1 MGKLILV
8 VDDSVTVRQQVGFA
22 LNQAGFDIIE
32 ACDGQEGV
40 SVIMEHP
47 EIALVLLDI
56 HMPRMDGLE
65 MIDRVKQ
72 SAKNSRLP
80 MLILTTEDS
89 PATLKKAKTLGA
101 SGWIAKPFNVEKLIS
116 AVNWLTG

>member
-1 MGKLILV
+1 VGKLILV